1 MGTDRAQDLA
11 GRGAAAAFTVA
22 LLLITP
28 FPAAAETD
36 LGPAVA
42 TGEVEVGGRPITGD
56 FGSSKYEEY
65 REQRPGVFGN
75 AKVLVEGKEGKY
87 FLEGSATDVAED
99 DQHYELRIGRYGR
112 YRLELEYDELP
123 HVFSNRARTLYT
135 DTGNG
140 VLTLPDATQS
150 AIQAGATSAA
160 KSAALQSALST
171 AGFVPLRF
179 ELKSGRVGFFYRPFA
194 NLELNVGYRV
204 QQKEGTRPF
213 GMGFGSPGGN
223 FANVAAPI
231 DEWTHEVTTGVQFA
245 RERWSLRLD
254 YTASFFENDLDTL
267 TVDNPLRVTD
277 SATLGSSRGRT
288 DLAPD
293 NSAHTLS
300 LTGAADLPT
309 GFPARA
315 AATVSYGWRFQDDAF
330 VPHTINSAIAS
341 PALPANDLDGEVNT
355 FLANLRLTGRPTRK
369 LDLTTRYRFFDY
381 NSDIPT
387 LVFPAHV
394 INDQSLVAEPRANT
408 PIDYH
413 KHDAAVDASYRV
425 ARPATVR
432 LGVEWERWDRSDHR
446 EVTQTDEY
454 TARAAVDYR
463 PAAWALLRTGYRYGV
478 RQGTGYNTFAHL
490 EHAVLEELDASAQ
503 AQAQSVLLRKF
514 DEANRKLHQ
523 ADLTAQLAPRESVS
537 LTLTGNYGLA
547 DYDDTTLGLK
557 DRTSWSAG
565 TDVTYRPLSWLAL
578 STFYTFEHTRSEQTS
593 RWRPRTFTAPV
604 FVQDD
609 PRNNW
614 ASTSTD
620 IVHTA
625 GVSADVVIIT
635 NRLDATI
642 AYVFEDGKAKTRAA
656 GVPGFINASGS
667 TTTPPDGGNAVDWP
681 DIEDTFQRLIAS
693 LRYHIQKNLT
703 VKAEYRFERL
713 NLSNFKTD
721 GLDPFMPN
729 SNINGSGV
737 VSPSLDVFLG
747 DRVDDYLAHIF
758 AMSLVYRF

>member
-1 MGTDRAQDLA
+1 METRRAGVAGSASVALA
-11 GRGAAAAFTVA
+11 AA

-28 FPAAAETD
+28 SPAPAETD
-36 LGPAVA
+36 LGRAVA
-42 TGEVEVGGRPITGD
+42 TGEVEVGGRTITGD

-87 FLEGSATDVAED
+87 FLDGSATDIAED

-140 VLTLPDATQS
+140 VLTFPDATQS
-150 AIQAGATSAA
+150 AIEAAGTTAA

-194 NLELNVGYRV
+194 DLELNVGYRI

-213 GMGFGSPGGN
+213 AMGFGSPGGN

-231 DEWTHEVTTGVQFA
+231 DEWTHDVTTGIQLA

-254 YTASFFENDLDTL
+254 YTVSFFENDLDTL
-267 TVDNPLRVTD
+267 TVDNPLRATD
-277 SATLGSSRGRT
+277 NATLGSSRGRT

-293 NSAHTLS
+293 NSAHTVS
-300 LTGAADLPT
+300 LTGAADLPA
-309 GFPARA
+309 GFPARV
-315 AATVSYGWRFQDDAF
+315 AATVSYGLRFQDEPF
-330 VPHTINSAIAS
+330 VPHTINTTLAS
-341 PALPANDLDGEVNT
+341 NPALALPAGDLDGEVNT
-355 FLANLRLTGRPTRK
+355 LLANLRLTGRPTRK
-369 LDLTTRYRFFDY
+369 LDLTARYRFFDY
-381 NSDIPT
+381 NSDIPI
-387 LVFPAHV
+387 LAFPAHV
-394 INDQSLVAEPRANT
+394 VNDASLVSEVGFNT
-408 PIDYH
+408 PTDYR
-413 KHDAAVDASYRV
+413 KHNAAVDASYRV
-425 ARPATVR
+425 ARPATVK
-432 LGVEWERWDRSDHR
+432 LGVEWERWDRSAHR

-454 TARAAVDYR
+454 IARAAVDYR
-463 PAAWALLRTGYRYGV
+463 PAAWALLRTGYRFGV

-490 EHAVLEELDASAQ
+490 AHAVEPDELAGATP
-503 AQAQSVLLRKF
+503 QSQSILLRKF

-523 ADLTAQLAPRESVS
+523 ADLTAQLTPQESWS
-537 LTLTGNYGLA
+537 LTLTGGYGLA

-557 DRTSWSAG
+557 DQESWSAG

-578 STFYTFEHTRSEQTS
+578 STFYTFEHIRSEQTS
-593 RWRPRTFTAPV
+593 RWRPRTFTATP

-609 PRNNW
+609 PRNDW

-620 IVHTA
+620 LVHTA
-625 GVSADVVIIT
+625 GVSTDVVIIP

-642 AYVFEDGKAKTRAA
+642 AYVFEDAKAKTRAA
-656 GVPGFINASGS
+656 GAPGFINASGTS
-667 TTTPPDGGNAVDWP
+667 TPPDGGNAVDWP

-693 LRYHIQKNLT
+693 LRYHIQKNFT
-703 VKAEYRFERL
+703 VKAEYRFEHF
-713 NLSNFKTD
+713 NLANFKTD
-721 GLDPFMPN
+721 GLEPFMPN
-729 SNINGSGV
+729 SNVNGSGS

-747 DRVDDYLAHIF
+747 DQIDDYSAHIV
-758 AMSLVYRF
+758 ALSLLYRF